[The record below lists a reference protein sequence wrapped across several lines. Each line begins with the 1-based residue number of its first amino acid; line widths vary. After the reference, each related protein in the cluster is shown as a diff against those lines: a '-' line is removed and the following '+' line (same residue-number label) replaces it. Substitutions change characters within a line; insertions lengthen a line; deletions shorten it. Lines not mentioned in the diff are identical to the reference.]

1 MKPQPK
7 MAEHSAGES
16 LSAFLDAMTAA
27 GIVPHDRPA
36 LTSKL
41 DAGAGLV
48 RFRCHGERAANG
60 WAVLHL
66 DGKPAG
72 RFGSWRLGI
81 ASSWRAGR
89 ESKPSAAERAEFARL
104 WRAWDDKTRRGHE
117 AAAAHC
123 LAQWKAA
130 RPASSAHRYLV
141 AKSMRPDGLREHGAA
156 LLIPMHDAAG
166 RLWSLQSIFP
176 DGGKRFARGGRCD
189 GMMWRRG
196 DPGAAI
202 AIGEGAATMAAVH
215 AATGLCSVAAFSSGN
230 LAAVARAVRARWP
243 DACLI
248 LCADD
253 DAGRV
258 PNIGLEVAN
267 VAARAVGGL
276 VARPPRP
283 PGWPDGKGWD
293 FADTMIAPGCAEAI
307 RRALKITNG
316 GAR

>member
-7 MAEHSAGES
+7 MSGRKVGDS
-16 LSAFLDAMTAA
+16 LSAFLDVMAA
-27 GIVPHDRPA
+27 TGIVPRDRA
-36 LTSKL
+36 ELASKL
-41 DAGAGLV
+41 AAGAGLI

-66 DGKPAG
+66 DAEPAG
-72 RFGSWRLGI
+72 RFGNWRLGI

-89 ESKPSAAERAEFARL
+89 ASKPSAADRAEFARL
-104 WRAWDDKTRRGHE
+104 RRAWAAETRRGHE

-123 LAQWKAA
+123 LALWQAA
-130 RPASSAHRYLV
+130 RPASAAHRYVV
-141 AKSMRPDGLREHGAA
+141 AKAMRPDGLREHGAA

-176 DGGKRFARGGRCD
+176 DGSKRFARGARCD

-196 DPGAAI
+196 DPGAVI
-202 AIGEGAATMAAVH
+202 AIGEGVATMAAVH
-215 AATGLCSVAAFSSGN
+215 AACGLCSIAAFSSGN
-230 LAAVARAVRARWP
+230 LAAVARAVRAQWP
-243 DACLI
+243 AACLI

-267 VAARAVGGL
+267 VAARTVGGL

-293 FADTMIAPGCAEAI
+293 FADTMTAPGGAEAI
-307 RRALKITNG
+307 GRALKVKNG
-316 GAR
+316 GA

>member
-1 MKPQPK
+1 MTPQPK
-7 MAEHSAGES
+7 LTGQSSGES
-16 LSAFLDAMTAA
+16 LSVFIDAMAAA
-27 GIVPHDRPA
+27 GIVPRDRAA
-36 LTSKL
+36 LASKL
-41 DAGAGLV
+41 AAGAGLI

-72 RFGSWRLGI
+72 RFGNWRLGI
-81 ASSWRAGR
+81 SSSWRAGR
-89 ESKPSAAERAEFARL
+89 ASKPSEAERAEFARL
-104 WRAWDDKTRRGHE
+104 RRVWDADTRRGHE

-123 LAQWKAA
+123 AALWEAA
-130 RPASSAHRYLV
+130 RPASAAHRYLV
-141 AKSMRPDGLREHGAA
+141 AKGMQPDGLREHGAA

-176 DGGKRFARGGRCD
+176 DGGKRFGRGGRCD

-196 DPGAAI
+196 DPGALI

-215 AATGLCSVAAFSSGN
+215 AATGVCSVAALSSGN
-230 LAAVARAVRARWP
+230 IAAVARAVRAQWP
-243 DACLI
+243 AACLI

-258 PNIGLEVAN
+258 PNIGLDVAN
-267 VAARAVGGL
+267 AAARAVGGM

-283 PGWPDGKGWD
+283 PGWPDGKSWD
-293 FADTMIAPGCAEAI
+293 FTDTIIAPGGAEAI
-307 RRALKITNG
+307 RRALKIKNG
-316 GAR
+316 GAK